1 MKVMMRILIS
11 IFAIIFLFGIHSKLL
26 WILNPDKINKP
37 IAIIDQ
43 QTGQSHIE
51 YHAET
56 FSFIRFQDENNS
68 SAMVAAIIFSIITVF
83 ILNLFDPKDWFF
95 WVAFPIFAIT
105 DGIGT
110 ILYLFPDVDR
120 LQLFSFML
128 ADGKLN
134 NIPNTKLIGAF
145 YYGIYVIIF
154 LASIAML
161 RFKFQ
166 KKPNEIILED
176 KYVVVPGSPLNIPE
190 QYDKLY
196 SEAKNKFHSTL
207 TKLKDNIPKNENG
220 EKPIIKVVETNED
233 VLYMPTTILSL
244 HRQGWKQK
252 DIAEKLKISQS
263 KVSKTLKKLANSEKN
278 N

>member
-26 WILNPDKINKP
+26 WILNPDKINHP
-37 IAIIDQ
+37 TAIIDT

-51 YHAET
+51 YHPET

-95 WVAFPIFAIT
+95 WVAFPVFAIT

-110 ILYLFPDVDR
+110 ILYLFPDIDK
-120 LQLFSFML
+120 LQLFSFIL

-154 LASIAML
+154 LASVAML
-161 RFKFQ
+161 RFKYRGNKNYSNNISQ
-166 KKPNEIILED
+166 KKVWNKPVVKFRITDERIIEL
-176 KYVVVPGSPLNIPE
+176 
-190 QYDKLY
+190 
-196 SEAKNKFHSTL
+196 KN
-207 TKLKDNIPKNENG
+207 
-220 EKPIIKVVETNED
+220 
-233 VLYMPTTILSL
+233 
-244 HRQGWKQK
+244 QGLKQK
-252 DIAEKLKISQS
+252 EIADQLKISQGT
-263 KVSKTLKKLANSEKN
+263 VSKALKKIGNSDKI
-278 N
+278 

>member
-1 MKVMMRILIS
+1 MKPLMRILIS

-37 IAIIDQ
+37 VAIIDN

-110 ILYLFPDVDR
+110 ILYLFPDIDK
-120 LQLFSFML
+120 LQLFSFIL

-161 RFKFQ
+161 RIKFQ
-166 KKPNEIILED
+166 NKKKDISIDEIYSNAKREFGTTLEFLS
-176 KYVVVPGSPLNIPE
+176 KG
-190 QYDKLY
+190 
-196 SEAKNKFHSTL
+196 
-207 TKLKDNIPKNENG
+207 NIPKKRDG
-220 EKPIIKVVETNED
+220 EKPIVRFIETDESNQIAE
-233 VLYMPTTILSL
+233 LKN
-244 HRQGWKQK
+244 QGLKQK
-252 DIAEKLKISQS
+252 EIAEKLKISQS
-263 KVSKTLKKLANSEKN
+263 KVSKTLKKLVNSEKN

>member
-1 MKVMMRILIS
+1 MKVLMRILIS

-37 IAIIDQ
+37 IAIIDE

-95 WVAFPIFAIT
+95 WVAFPVFAIT

-110 ILYLFPDVDR
+110 ILYLFPDIDK

-128 ADGKLN
+128 ADGKMN
-134 NIPNTKLIGAF
+134 NIPNTKLVGAF
-145 YYGIYVIIF
+145 YYGIYVVIF

-161 RFKFQ
+161 RFKYREN
-166 KKPNEIILED
+166 KVERI
-176 KYVVVPGSPLNIPE
+176 
-190 QYDKLY
+190 Y
-196 SEAKNKFHSTL
+196 SN
-207 TKLKDNIPKNENG
+207 NIPKKKEWNNPVVKFRITDER
-220 EKPIIKVVETNED
+220 IIELKN
-233 VLYMPTTILSL
+233 
-244 HRQGWKQK
+244 QGLKQK
-252 DIAEKLKISQS
+252 EIADQLKISQGT
-263 KVSKTLKKLANSEKN
+263 VSKALKKIGNSDKI
-278 N
+278 

>member
-1 MKVMMRILIS
+1 MRIMIS

-26 WILNPDKINKP
+26 WVLNPDKVMKP
-37 IAIIDQ
+37 VTIIDNE
-43 QTGQSHIE
+43 GKSHIE
-51 YHAET
+51 YRPEL
-56 FSFIRFQDENNS
+56 FSFIRFTDENNS

-83 ILNLFDPKDWFF
+83 ILNLFEPKDWFF
-95 WVAFPIFAIT
+95 WIAFPIFAIT

-110 ILYLFPDVDR
+110 ILYLFPDIDR
-120 LQLFSFML
+120 LQLFSFYM

-166 KKPNEIILED
+166 HKNIIDSGKVVKKE
-176 KYVVVPGSPLNIPE
+176 YSPLEFLNKGNIP
-190 QYDKLY
+190 YD
-196 SEAKNKFHSTL
+196 EIFD
-207 TKLKDNIPKNENG
+207 KDGISNIPKDKVRIKNVG
-220 EKPIIKVVETNED
+220 E

-244 HRQGWKQK
+244 HREGLKQK
-252 DIAEKLKISQS
+252 EIAEKLGISQS
-263 KVSKTLKKLANSEKN
+263 KVSKVLKKFGNTDEN
-278 N
+278 